1 MFSQLLQFELNF
13 YRKQL
18 SLYIALFVFLFLGFM
33 VTGRLGISGKV
44 LVNSPHVV
52 ASVYIFLSLLTPI
65 LIGLLSANSL
75 LREDMHQS
83 SELVY
88 STPITRT
95 KLLFSRYL
103 SLVFVV
109 SIILLA
115 SGLAMMLRTHFPW
128 GIDGV
133 FADNQIVFYTWAFA
147 IFVLPNIILCSAIS
161 FATACFSRSVM
172 ATYLSGLAIY
182 LLYFLTSMFVGSPL
196 VSETLPSDPS
206 MRQLAGLADPF
217 GLSAF
222 EVATQYWTTAERN
235 TQMVS
240 LSGDLLTNRMI
251 WMAISVLILLVTWS
265 RFQLNLDVSSAA
277 TKKHS
282 GWKNILSFGF
292 LSKHEN
298 LSNKRLDKSS
308 EYVAYQPMTPST
320 HSNRHWFAMRS
331 SFGLEIS
338 HLLKSV
344 VFWGI
349 VILWSIFLIGEIS
362 PISLTFEFSS
372 PRYMMTSRVLER
384 FQYDLLPRFVLFV
397 VVFYAAE
404 MVWREKDLK
413 MQGFI
418 DASPAN
424 SSVFFIS
431 KFVALSFI
439 PLFLISIAIIIGIL
453 NQLAVGYYDL
463 QPLLYLSLYFYGGL
477 PLIMNIVLCL
487 FVNAIAPNR
496 YLGMLISVVLLLF
509 LGTNLSALVGLEHG
523 LWHFASAPSFRYSD
537 MNGSAH
543 YYSTFTTYMFY
554 WGCLT
559 IVLGAL
565 GFALWRRGTDISLSH
580 RFGQLKVQLGK
591 KGIALVSFAIVGF
604 LSSGSYIFYKTNIA
618 ANYYSSEDSILWRVN
633 YEQQLKQYENLP
645 VLNVT
650 DIKTQVDLYPSER
663 RFEASGEYRLE
674 NLNQQ
679 AVQQVLI
686 SIASDLS
693 FSQLDLFDPQGN
705 KATLIGDYQS
715 MGSFLFRF
723 ENAIRPGETARLN
736 FMTHQQQ
743 SGFGGFANNSLV
755 TEHATMLFTS
765 NKFPRLGYV
774 RERELS
780 SPLTRQDH
788 GLPEKAKRET
798 IYESVE
804 RLNSPSNTTA
814 YDRPRYANFE
824 TIVSTTNG
832 QTAVSHGSLVK
843 QWNSEERSYFQY
855 KTSAPIRNAL
865 FYLSSAYQ
873 IDQDATHGVTTKVYY
888 DPRHQVNVKRM
899 TQAIK
904 DSLAYHIENFGAY
917 PHKEFK
923 HVETADF
930 TGVTGF
936 GSPTMTL
943 NGEHMG
949 FSYDLRN
956 SEVYDQVYRR
966 TAHEVAHQWWG
977 HIIAPANTE
986 EGTTLLVETLA
997 RYTETM
1003 IMKKIFGEDVA
1014 LKFVKFEMGR
1024 YFRGRARETE
1034 QELPLY
1040 RSLSSQNY
1048 LNYSKGVVAMYALQ
1062 NTIGEATLNSSLKIL
1077 IERHAFP
1084 KKPATSFDLLEI
1096 LYQVAPEHRA
1106 YIDQWFK
1113 RINYIEAKI
1122 ENSSVQRQ
1130 QDNSFELAVEIIFAA
1145 KEVDS
1150 DNIEKEVDKST
1161 SVEVA
1166 LTYSQ
1171 DGEVNQRIENVEL
1184 RSGSNR
1190 LNFQLQYQPLAIE
1203 LDPRSLLLNK
1213 NKFEAKVSF

>member
-18 SLYIALFVFLFLGFM
+18 SFYFALFIFLFLGFM
-33 VTGRLGISGKV
+33 VTGRLGISGRV

-52 ASVYIFLSLLTPI
+52 TSVYIFLSLLTPI
-65 LIGLLSANSL
+65 LIGLFAANSL
-75 LREDMHQS
+75 LREDLHQS
-83 SELVY
+83 KELVY

-95 KLLFSRYL
+95 KLLLSRYL
-103 SLVFVV
+103 SLVVVV
-109 SIILLA
+109 SLILAA
-115 SGLAMMLRTHFPW
+115 SAFAMMSRTHFPW
-128 GIDGV
+128 GIDGA
-133 FADNQIVFYTWAFA
+133 FAENQFTFYAWAFA

-196 VSETLPSDPS
+196 VSETLTADPA

-217 GLSAF
+217 GLSTF
-222 EVATQYWTTAERN
+222 EVATQYWTTIERN

-240 LSGDLLTNRMI
+240 LSGDLLINRLI
-251 WMAISVLILLVTWS
+251 WIVIAVAILLVSWS
-265 RFQLNLDVSSAA
+265 RFQLNLDANSGS
-277 TKKHS
+277 TKRQS
-282 GWKNILSFGF
+282 RWKYILKFGS
-292 LSKHEN
+292 LNN
-298 LSNKRLDKSS
+298 LKGLTKQRLANSY
-308 EYVAYQPMTPST
+308 EYLPYQPVDPST
-320 HSNRHWFAMRS
+320 NSSRHWFALRS
-331 SFGLEIS
+331 SIGLEIR

-349 VILWSIFLIGEIS
+349 VILWSVFLIGEIS
-362 PISLTFEFSS
+362 PVSLTFEFSS
-372 PRYMMTSRVLER
+372 PRYMMTSLVLER

-413 MQGFI
+413 MKGFI

-431 KFVALSFI
+431 KFIALSFI
-439 PLFLISIAIIIGIL
+439 PFFLISIAIVIGIF
-453 NQLAVGYYDL
+453 NQLTVGYYDL
-463 QPLLYLSLYFYGGL
+463 QPLLYLSLYYYGGL
-477 PLIMNIVLCL
+477 PLIMSIVLCL

-509 LGTNLSALVGLEHG
+509 LGTNLSALIGLEHD
-523 LWHFASAPSFRYSD
+523 LWHFASAPDFRYSD

-543 YYSTFTTYMFY
+543 YYATFTTYMFY
-554 WGCLT
+554 WGCLA
-559 IVLGAL
+559 VALGAL
-565 GFALWRRGTDISLSH
+565 GFALWRRGNDISLSH
-580 RFGQLKVQLGK
+580 RFSQLKVQLGN
-591 KGIALVSFAIVGF
+591 KGIGLVALAIIGF
-604 LSSGSYIFYKTNIA
+604 LTIGSNIFYKTNIA
-618 ANYYSSEDSILWRVN
+618 TNYYSSKDSILWRAT
-633 YEQQLKQYENLP
+633 YERQLKQYDSLP
-645 VLNVT
+645 LLNVT

-663 RFEASGEYRLE
+663 RFDASGQYQME
-674 NLNQQ
+674 NPNQRPINK
-679 AVQQVLI
+679 VLV
-686 SIASDLS
+686 SFDNDLS
-693 FSQLDLFDPQGN
+693 FSQLELLDQQGN
-705 KATLIGDYQS
+705 KAKLIGDDS
-715 MGSFLFRF
+715 SIGSYLFRF
-723 ENAIRPGETARLN
+723 DTGIQPGETASLN
-736 FMTHQQQ
+736 FVVQQQQ

-755 TEHATMLFTS
+755 TEHATMLFSS

-780 SPLTRQDH
+780 DPLIRKEH
-788 GLPEKAKRET
+788 GLPEKAQRET
-798 IYESVE
+798 IYESVV
-804 RLNSPSNTTA
+804 RLNDDTNSSVD
-814 YDRPRYANFE
+814 DRPRYTNFE
-824 TIVSTTNG
+824 TIVSTNKG
-832 QTAVSHGSLVK
+832 QTAVSHGSLLK
-843 QWNSEERSYFQY
+843 QWNTEKRSYFHY

-865 FYLSSAYQ
+865 FYLSSRYE
-873 IDQDATHGVTTKVYY
+873 IDQDSTHGVTTKVYY
-888 DPRHQVNVKRM
+888 DPRHRTNVQRM

-904 DSLAYHIENFGAY
+904 DSLAYHIENFGDY

-923 HVETADF
+923 QVEAAGF

-943 NGEHMG
+943 IGEHMG
-949 FSYDLRN
+949 FTYDLRN

-966 TAHEVAHQWWG
+966 TAHELAHQWWG

-1003 IMKKIFGEDVA
+1003 IMKKVFGDDVA
-1014 LKFVKFEMGR
+1014 LKFVEFEMGR

-1040 RSLSSQNY
+1040 RSLSSQDY

-1062 NTIGEATLNSSLKIL
+1062 NTIGEKTLNSALKTL

-1084 KKPATSFDLLEI
+1084 NKPATSFDLLDI
-1096 LYQVAPEHRA
+1096 LYQVAPKHRT

-1113 RINYIEAKI
+1113 QITYVEAKI
-1122 ENSSVQRQ
+1122 DDSSVQKQ
-1130 QDNSFELAVEIIFAA
+1130 PDNSFKLALEVTFAA
-1145 KEVDS
+1145 KQVDS
-1150 DNIEKEVDKST
+1150 NGVEKGVNKT
-1161 SVEVA
+1161 TWVEIA
-1166 LTYSQ
+1166 LTYRQ
-1171 DGEVNQRIENVEL
+1171 DGKTSRRMEYVEL
-1184 RSGSNR
+1184 HPGRNQ
-1190 LNFQLQYQPLAIE
+1190 LDFQLQHQPLAIE

-1213 NKFEAKVSF
+1213 HKFEAKVNF